1 MCYFFFLLYQEH
13 LCKIDEMKTTKYNS
27 LIRLLHINMYNI
39 YKKGSGCKNSVFYSS
54 KSAKEKSIHAS
65 DSPRIQTQFDLK
77 KKFIFTNSVLGSSL
91 TYLKCGFFS

>member
-1 MCYFFFLLYQEH
+1 MLYQEH

-27 LIRLLHINMYNI
+27 LIRLLHLNMYNI

-65 DSPRIQTQFDLK
+65 DSPQIQTQFDFLK
-77 KKFIFTNSVLGSSL
+77 KSL
-91 TYLKCGFFS
+91 FSRTQSWDQV